1 MFEQALLPNSRNK
14 PWMLGASVTLQC
26 SIAGAMMLYSGLHVD
41 LLPLHTAPH
50 LPLPAPPMP
59 KLDAIEIIGAFLER
73 RAGALTMTPRPFIS
87 PTKIPVGIA
96 VIEDIGA
103 VAPSYTPAAAST
115 RDGGIIGSMGLP
127 SVLATPPQQAVVRV
141 EVDKRT
147 APIAIGGNVMEA
159 KILKRVMPIY
169 PQLAKNARIS
179 GKVHLLSI
187 IAKDGSI
194 QKLEVIDG
202 HPLLLRAA
210 LEAVKQ
216 WIYRPTLL
224 NGEPVDVVAPIEV
237 NFTLT
242 Q

>member
-1 MFEQALLPNSRNK
+1 MFEQALLPNTRNK
-14 PWMLGASVTLQC
+14 PWMLGASATLQC

-41 LLPLHTAPH
+41 MLPLHTPRL
-50 LPLPAPPMP
+50 LPLPEPRMP
-59 KLDAIEIIGAFLER
+59 KLDAIEIVGALLER
-73 RAGALTMTPRPFIS
+73 RAGALTMTPHPFIS
-87 PTKIPVGIA
+87 PAKIPVGIA

-103 VAPSYTPAAAST
+103 DAPSYTPMAAST
-115 RDGGIIGSMGLP
+115 REGGIIGSIGLL
-127 SVLATPPQQAVVRV
+127 SVLAPPPKQAVVRV
-141 EVDKRT
+141 EIAKRT
-147 APIAIGGNVMEA
+147 APIAVGGNVMEA

-169 PQLAKNARIS
+169 PQLARNARIS

-210 LEAVKQ
+210 FEAVKQ